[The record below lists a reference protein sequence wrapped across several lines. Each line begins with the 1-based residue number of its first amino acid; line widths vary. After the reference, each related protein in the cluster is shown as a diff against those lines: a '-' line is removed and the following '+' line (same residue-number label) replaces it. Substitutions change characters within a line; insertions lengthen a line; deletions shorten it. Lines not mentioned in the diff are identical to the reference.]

1 VKKMVTKVAINGFG
15 RIGRLALRAIV
26 ESKRKDI
33 EVVAI
38 NDLGTP
44 DFNAHLL
51 QYDSVHGQF
60 PYKVKSSKTS
70 INPGL
75 GPIKIFSERNPEDLP
90 WKKLDVDVVME
101 CTGIF
106 TDKAKASLHI
116 NAGAKRV
123 LISAPSKD
131 ADITVVY
138 GVNHQKIRKSHKV
151 ISNASCT
158 TNCLAPVAMVLD
170 KLCGINQGYMTTV
183 HAFTGDQA
191 ILDTLHSDKRRARSA
206 SQSIIPTSTGAAK
219 AVGLVLPQL
228 AGKLDGTAVRVP
240 TPNVSMIDL
249 VFNAKKKVTVEEI
262 NKAMIKVS
270 SGSLTGVLNTSDEPL
285 VSIDYNHN
293 PASST
298 FDLTQT
304 EVIGGKLGR
313 VLSWYDNEWG
323 FANRMSDTASIIGKL
338 IKK

>member
-1 VKKMVTKVAINGFG
+1 MVTKVAINGFG

-38 NDLGTP
+38 NDLGTS

-70 INPGL
+70 INAGL

-90 WKKLDVDVVME
+90 WKKLDVDVVLE

>member
-1 VKKMVTKVAINGFG
+1 MVTKVAINGFG

-60 PYKVKSSKTS
+60 PYKVKSTKNS
-70 INPGL
+70 INAGL

-90 WKKLDVDVVME
+90 WGKLGIDVVME

-138 GVNHQKIRKSHKV
+138 GVNHKKIRKSHKV

-191 ILDTLHSDKRRARSA
+191 ILDTFHSDKRRARSA

-249 VFNAKKKVTVEEI
+249 VFNAKRKVSIEEI
-262 NKAMIKVS
+262 NNAMIKVS
-270 SGSLTGVLNTSDEPL
+270 AGLLKGVLNTSDQPL

-304 EVIGGKLGR
+304 EVIDGKLGR
-313 VLSWYDNEWG
+313 ILSWYDNEWG

>member
-1 VKKMVTKVAINGFG
+1 MVTKVAINGFG
-15 RIGRLALRAIV
+15 RIGRLALRAII

-38 NDLGTP
+38 NDLGTS

-51 QYDSVHGQF
+51 QYDSIHGQF
-60 PYKVKSSKTS
+60 PYKVRASKNS
-70 INPGL
+70 INVGSKA
-75 GPIKIFSERNPEDLP
+75 IKIFSERNPEDLP
-90 WKKLDVDVVME
+90 WGKLNVDVVME

-116 NAGAKRV
+116 NAGAKKV

-138 GVNHQKIRKSHKV
+138 GVNHKKIKKNHTV

-249 VFNAKKKVTVEEI
+249 VFNAKKKVTIEEI
-262 NKAMIKVS
+262 NNAMVKIS
-270 SGSLTGVLNTSDEPL
+270 SGSLKGVLNTSDQPL

-323 FANRMSDTASIIGKL
+323 FANRMSDTASVIGKL
-338 IKK
+338 IK

>member
-1 VKKMVTKVAINGFG
+1 MVTKVAINGFG

-33 EVVAI
+33 QVVAI

-44 DFNAHLL
+44 DLNAHLL
-51 QYDSVHGQF
+51 QYDSIHGQF

-70 INPGL
+70 INAGL

-90 WKKLDVDVVME
+90 WEKLDVDVVME

-138 GVNHQKIRKSHKV
+138 GVNHKKIRKSHKV

-228 AGKLDGTAVRVP
+228 LGKLDGTAVRVP

-262 NKAMIKVS
+262 NQAMVKIS
-270 SGSLTGVLNTSDEPL
+270 SGPLKGVLNVSDEPL

-298 FDLTQT
+298 FDLTQS
-304 EVIGGKLGR
+304 EVIG
-313 VLSWYDNEWG
+313 
-323 FANRMSDTASIIGKL
+323 
-338 IKK
+338 

>member
-1 VKKMVTKVAINGFG
+1 MVTKVAINGFG

-33 EVVAI
+33 QVVAI

-51 QYDSVHGQF
+51 QYDSIHGQF

-70 INPGL
+70 INAGL

-90 WKKLDVDVVME
+90 WEKLDVDVVME

-138 GVNHQKIRKSHKV
+138 GVNHKKIRKSHKV

-228 AGKLDGTAVRVP
+228 LGKLDGTAVRVP

-262 NKAMIKVS
+262 NQAMIKIS
-270 SGSLTGVLNTSDEPL
+270 SGPLKGVLNVSDEPL

-323 FANRMSDTASIIGKL
+323 FANRMSDTAAVIGKL
-338 IKK
+338 IKN

>member
-1 VKKMVTKVAINGFG
+1 MVTKVAINGFG

-38 NDLGTP
+38 NDLGTS

-70 INPGL
+70 INAGL

-90 WKKLDVDVVME
+90 WKKLGVDVVME

-191 ILDTLHSDKRRARSA
+191 ILDTLHSDKRIARSA

-262 NKAMIKVS
+262 NKEMIKVS
-270 SGSLTGVLNTSDEPL
+270 SGSLKGVLNTSDEPL

>member
-1 VKKMVTKVAINGFG
+1 MVTKVAINGFG

-33 EVVAI
+33 QVVAI

-51 QYDSVHGQF
+51 QYDSIHGQF

-70 INPGL
+70 INAGL

-90 WKKLDVDVVME
+90 WEKLDVDVVME

-116 NAGAKRV
+116 NAGVKRV

-138 GVNHQKIRKSHKV
+138 GVNHKKIRKSHKV

-228 AGKLDGTAVRVP
+228 LGKLDGTAVRVP

-262 NKAMIKVS
+262 NQAMVKIS
-270 SGSLTGVLNTSDEPL
+270 SGPLKGVLNVSDEPL

-323 FANRMSDTASIIGKL
+323 FANRMSDTAAVIGKL
-338 IKK
+338 IKN

>member
-1 VKKMVTKVAINGFG
+1 MVTKVAINGFG

-33 EVVAI
+33 SVVAI

-51 QYDSVHGQF
+51 QYDSIHGQF
-60 PYKVKSSKTS
+60 PYKVKCTKTS
-70 INPGL
+70 INAGL
-75 GPIKIFSERNPEDLP
+75 GPIKIYSERNPEDLP
-90 WKKLDVDVVME
+90 WGKLDVDIVME

-106 TDKAKASLHI
+106 TDKSKASMHLK
-116 NAGAKRV
+116 AGAKRV

-138 GVNHQKIRKSHKV
+138 GVNHKKIRKSHKV

-228 AGKLDGTAVRVP
+228 LGKLDGTAVRVP

-249 VFNAKKKVTVEEI
+249 VFNSKKKVSVDQI
-262 NKAMIKVS
+262 NNAMKKIS
-270 SGSLTGVLNTSDEPL
+270 SGALKGVLNVSEEPL

-304 EVIGGKLGR
+304 EVIGGRLGR

-323 FANRMSDTASIIGKL
+323 FANRMSDTASVIGKL
-338 IKK
+338 I

>member
-1 VKKMVTKVAINGFG
+1 MVTKVAINGFG

-33 EVVAI
+33 QVVAI

-51 QYDSVHGQF
+51 QYDSIHGQF

-70 INPGL
+70 INAGL

-90 WKKLDVDVVME
+90 WEKLDVDVVME

-138 GVNHQKIRKSHKV
+138 GVNHKKIRKSHKV

-228 AGKLDGTAVRVP
+228 LGKLDGTAVRVP

-262 NKAMIKVS
+262 NQAMVKIS
-270 SGSLTGVLNTSDEPL
+270 SGPLKGVLNVSDEPL

-323 FANRMSDTASIIGKL
+323 FANRMSDTTAVIGKL
-338 IKK
+338 IKN

>member
-1 VKKMVTKVAINGFG
+1 MVTKVAINGFG

-70 INPGL
+70 INAGL

-90 WKKLDVDVVME
+90 WKKLDVYVVME

-270 SGSLTGVLNTSDEPL
+270 SGSLKGVLNTSDEPL

>member
-1 VKKMVTKVAINGFG
+1 MVTKVAINGFG

-33 EVVAI
+33 SVVAI

-51 QYDSVHGQF
+51 QNDSVHGQF
-60 PYKVKSSKTS
+60 PYKVKYTKTS
-70 INPGL
+70 ITAGL
-75 GPIKIFSERNPEDLP
+75 GPIKIYSERNPEDLP
-90 WKKLDVDVVME
+90 WGKLDVDIVME

-106 TDKAKASLHI
+106 TDKAKASLHLK
-116 NAGAKRV
+116 AGAKRV

-138 GVNHQKIRKSHKV
+138 GVNHKKIRKSHKV

-228 AGKLDGTAVRVP
+228 LGKLDGTAVRVP

-249 VFNAKKKVTVEEI
+249 VFNSKKKVSVDQI
-262 NKAMIKVS
+262 NDAMKKIS
-270 SGSLTGVLNTSDEPL
+270 SGSLKGVLNVSDQPL

-304 EVIGGKLGR
+304 EVIGGRLGR

-323 FANRMSDTASIIGKL
+323 FANRMSDTASVIGKL
-338 IKK
+338 I

>member
-1 VKKMVTKVAINGFG
+1 MVTKVAINGFG

-90 WKKLDVDVVME
+90 WKKLGVDVVME

-270 SGSLTGVLNTSDEPL
+270 SGSLKGVLNTSDEPL

>member
-1 VKKMVTKVAINGFG
+1 MVTKIAINGFG

-51 QYDSVHGQF
+51 QYDSIHGQF
-60 PYKVKSSKTS
+60 PYKVRASKNS
-70 INPGL
+70 INVGSKA
-75 GPIKIFSERNPEDLP
+75 IKIFSERNPEDLP
-90 WKKLDVDVVME
+90 WGKLNVDVVME

-138 GVNHQKIRKSHKV
+138 GVNHKKIKKSHTV

-249 VFNAKKKVTVEEI
+249 VFNAKKKVTIEEI
-262 NKAMIKVS
+262 NNAMVKIS
-270 SGSLTGVLNTSDEPL
+270 SGSLKGVLNTSDQPL

-323 FANRMSDTASIIGKL
+323 FANRMSDTASVIGKL
-338 IKK
+338 IK

>member
-1 VKKMVTKVAINGFG
+1 MVTKVAINGFG
-15 RIGRLALRAIV
+15 RIGRLALRAII

-33 EVVAI
+33 SVVAI

-51 QYDSVHGQF
+51 QYDSIHGQF
-60 PYKVKSSKTS
+60 PYKVKCTKTS
-70 INPGL
+70 INAGL
-75 GPIKIFSERNPEDLP
+75 GPIKIYSERNPEDLP
-90 WKKLDVDVVME
+90 WGKLDVDIVME

-106 TDKAKASLHI
+106 TDKAKASMHLK
-116 NAGAKRV
+116 AGAKRV

-138 GVNHQKIRKSHKV
+138 GVNHKKIRKSHKV

-228 AGKLDGTAVRVP
+228 LGKLDGTAVRVP

-249 VFNAKKKVTVEEI
+249 VFNSKKKVTIDQI
-262 NKAMIKVS
+262 NNAMKKIS
-270 SGSLTGVLNTSDEPL
+270 SGALKGVLNVSEEPL

-304 EVIGGKLGR
+304 EVIGGRLGR

-323 FANRMSDTASIIGKL
+323 FANRMSDTASVIGKL
-338 IKK
+338 I